1 MLVNFLW
8 WSGSKG
14 FKAVLWIYLYGGWHF
29 ITQTEYLV
37 WTEFK
42 ILDLP
47 RFMEALEMK
56 SYLLEE
62 SLLPTFSPSHSHKG
76 DLPQS
81 GEGNHD
87 LKGLQFLRVGGTI
100 EASRGEE
107 HCRITSKKKSKDG
120 RIGEE
125 EGFWTARFT
134 HSSTTP
140 HPHLHPLASDTTST
154 IHLVTPTH
162 YHLLSRYN
170 QPPLHVLSGSTISTL

>member
-1 MLVNFLW
+1 
-8 WSGSKG
+8 
-14 FKAVLWIYLYGGWHF
+14 
-29 ITQTEYLV
+29 
-37 WTEFK
+37 
-42 ILDLP
+42 
-47 RFMEALEMK
+47 MEALEMK

-107 HCRITSKKKSKDG
+107 HCRITSKKKSKDS

-125 EGFWTARFT
+125 EGF
-134 HSSTTP
+134 
-140 HPHLHPLASDTTST
+140 
-154 IHLVTPTH
+154 
-162 YHLLSRYN
+162 
-170 QPPLHVLSGSTISTL
+170 

>member
-1 MLVNFLW
+1 MLVKAHCFEDASKAILLYVLVNFLW

-14 FKAVLWIYLYGGWHF
+14 FRAVLWIYLYGGWHF

-87 LKGLQFLRVGGTI
+87 LKGLQFLRAGGTI

-107 HCRITSKKKSKDG
+107 HSRITSIKKA
-120 RIGEE
+120 R
-125 EGFWTARFT
+125 TARLGRKKGFRQPDSRTAAPPHTLIST
-134 HSSTTP
+134 HW
-140 HPHLHPLASDTTST
+140 LQ
-154 IHLVTPTH
+154 TPTH
-162 YHLLSRYN
+162 YHLL
-170 QPPLHVLSGSTISTL
+170 